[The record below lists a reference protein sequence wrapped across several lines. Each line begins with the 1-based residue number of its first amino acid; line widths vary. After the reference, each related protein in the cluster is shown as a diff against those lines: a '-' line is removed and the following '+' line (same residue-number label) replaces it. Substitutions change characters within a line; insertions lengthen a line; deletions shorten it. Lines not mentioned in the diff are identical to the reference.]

1 MQNTTV
7 QDVEKQD
14 FLWVVVGDIH
24 DDTRPFAHIPELSQA
39 DGIIVSGDMTNCGG
53 VKEVER
59 VLSVAQSYVPNIMAQ
74 IGNMDRSEVTDWL
87 AEKDWNLHAHARELT
102 QGVGIF
108 GVGASVFTPFGTP
121 SEFPESHFAAWLDDA
136 WKKARQ
142 WPKRVLIS
150 HNPPKDTL
158 CDAIGGGVHV
168 GSVAVRDFI
177 LEHQPDVCICGHIHE
192 AKGIDRLGRTILVNP
207 GNLAA
212 GGYVLLRVND
222 GQLSVELKEGAH
234 SPQTIEE

>member
-1 MQNTTV
+1 MQDTTV
-7 QDVEKQD
+7 QDAEKQD

-39 DGIIVSGDMTNCGG
+39 DGIIISGDMTNCGG
-53 VKEVER
+53 VKEAER
-59 VLSVAQSYVPNIMAQ
+59 VVHVAQSYTPNIMAQ
-74 IGNMDRSEVTDWL
+74 IGNMDRGEVTDWL
-87 AEKDWNLHAHARELT
+87 VEKGWNLHTQVRELT

-121 SEFPESHFAAWLDDA
+121 SEFPESHFAAWLEQS
-136 WKKARQ
+136 WQKARQ
-142 WPKRVLIS
+142 WPKSVLIS

-158 CDAIGGGVHV
+158 CDDIGNNVHV

-192 AKGIDRLGRTILVNP
+192 ARGIDRLGRTLVVNP
-207 GNLAA
+207 GNLAG

-222 GQLSVELKEGAH
+222 GQLSVELKDGAH

>member
-1 MQNTTV
+1 MQNSTV
-7 QDVEKQD
+7 QDAERQD

-24 DDTRPFAHIPELSQA
+24 DDTSPLANIPELSQA
-39 DGIIVSGDMTNCGG
+39 DGVIVSGDMTNCGG

-59 VLSVAQSYVPNIMAQ
+59 VLLSIQEYVPHVLAQ

-87 AEKDWNLHAHARELT
+87 MEKEWNLHTQARELT
-102 QGVGIF
+102 KDVAIF

-121 SEFPESHFAAWLDDA
+121 SEFPEAHFTAWLDET
-136 WKKARQ
+136 WKHARKWQ
-142 WPKRVLIS
+142 KTVLIS

-158 CDAIGGGVHV
+158 CDHIGNNVHV

-177 LEHQPDVCICGHIHE
+177 LEHQPDICICGHIHE
-192 AKGIDRLGRTILVNP
+192 SKAMDRLGRTIVVNP

-212 GGYVLLRVND
+212 GGYVLLRVNN
-222 GQLSVELKEGAH
+222 GQLSVELKEGA
-234 SPQTIEE
+234 Q